1 MNNINLDYTIEN
13 IFAIPIHYLK
23 IKNFDNNKD
32 KLVKYAY
39 DLKKIQPDGVNH
51 SNRGGWQSNSFT
63 LVNEKDEIHNTLI
76 GIIGSIPTIKP
87 EIGME
92 ITSWF
97 NINSPESYNDKHCH
111 PNSDLAG
118 VLWVKIPENSGD
130 FIFNSPY
137 EYNSFIEM
145 HSYTDDLV
153 KESKYYHTYKYP
165 PREGCI
171 LIFPAHL
178 QHRVKKNESNE
189 DRVSISFNIKL
200 LGVNY

>member
-1 MNNINLDYTIEN
+1 MDNINLDYTIEN

-23 IKNFDNNKD
+23 IKNFDNNRD

-39 DLKKIQPDGVNH
+39 NLKKEQPDGVNH
-51 SNRGGWQSNSFT
+51 SNKGGWQSESFT
-63 LVNEKDEIHNTLI
+63 LVNEKDDLHNTLI
-76 GIIGSIPTIKP
+76 GIIGSIPTIKS
-87 EIGME
+87 EIDME
-92 ITSWF
+92 VTSWF

-145 HSYTDDLV
+145 HSYTDDLL

-189 DRVSISFNIKL
+189 DRVSISFSIKL
-200 LGVNY
+200 LSVNY

>member
-76 GIIGSIPTIKP
+76 GIIGSIPTIKS
-87 EIGME
+87 EIDME
-92 ITSWF
+92 VTSWF

-137 EYNSFIEM
+137 EYNSYIEM

-178 QHRVKKNESNE
+178 QHRLKKNESNE

>member
-1 MNNINLDYTIEN
+1 M
-13 IFAIPIHYLK
+13 
-23 IKNFDNNKD
+23 
-32 KLVKYAY
+32 VKYAY
-39 DLKKIQPDGVNH
+39 NLKELQPQGDNH
-51 SNRGGWQSNSFT
+51 SNKGGWQSESFT
-63 LVNEKDEIHNTLI
+63 LVNDKDEVHDTLI

-87 EIGME
+87 EIDME

-97 NINSPESYNDKHCH
+97 NISSPESYNDNHCH
-111 PNSDLAG
+111 PNADLAG

-145 HSYTDDLV
+145 HSYTDDIV
-153 KESKYYHTYKYP
+153 RESKYYHTYKYP

-178 QHRVKKNESNE
+178 QHRVKKNESSE
-189 DRVSISFNIKL
+189 DRISISFYIKL

>member
-63 LVNEKDEIHNTLI
+63 LVSEKDEIHNTLI

-87 EIGME
+87 EIDME

-130 FIFNSPY
+130 LIFNSPY

>member
-39 DLKKIQPDGVNH
+39 DLKKIQPDGVNY

-87 EIGME
+87 EIDME

-165 PREGCI
+165 PREGLLFALRLVKTC
-171 LIFPAHL
+171 LFLPFIF
-178 QHRVKKNESNE
+178 S
-189 DRVSISFNIKL
+189 SFTVL
-200 LGVNY
+200 TVL

>member
-1 MNNINLDYTIEN
+1 MDNINLDYTIEN

-87 EIGME
+87 EIDME

-145 HSYTDDLV
+145 HSYTDDLL
-153 KESKYYHTYKYP
+153 KESKYYNTYKYP

-178 QHRVKKNESNE
+178 QHSVKKIESNE

>member
-87 EIGME
+87 EIDME

-118 VLWVKIPENSGD
+118 VVWVKIPENSGD

>member
-1 MNNINLDYTIEN
+1 
-13 IFAIPIHYLK
+13 
-23 IKNFDNNKD
+23 
-32 KLVKYAY
+32 
-39 DLKKIQPDGVNH
+39 
-51 SNRGGWQSNSFT
+51 
-63 LVNEKDEIHNTLI
+63 
-76 GIIGSIPTIKP
+76 
-87 EIGME
+87 ME

-145 HSYTDDLV
+145 HSYTDDLL
-153 KESKYYHTYKYP
+153 KESKYYNTYKYP